1 MLHTLR
7 RAYSSTHSRD
17 ITAFFN
23 KRTVKYC
30 IPMYDQEERALF
42 GDVLEVEFELS
53 SVASKKFVLKKEER
67 LSLGSCPTFKS
78 YLVPEVKLLV

>member
-23 KRTVKYC
+23 KRTVKYS
-30 IPMYDQEERALF
+30 IPMYGEDERALF
-42 GDVLEVEFELS
+42 GDVLDVEFELS
-53 SVASKKFVLKKEER
+53 SVASKKFVLKKVER
-67 LSLGSCPTFKS
+67 PSLGSSSSFKS
-78 YLVPEVKLLV
+78 YLMPEVKLLD

>member
-1 MLHTLR
+1 
-7 RAYSSTHSRD
+7 
-17 ITAFFN
+17 
-23 KRTVKYC
+23 
-30 IPMYDQEERALF
+30 MYDQDERALF
-42 GDVLEVEFELS
+42 GEVLEVEFELS